1 MTRGATDLIHMQL
14 IGMADEAHC
23 IKSGSEVMRQAR
35 AEKHGLPQRTR
46 ALPHEAIPPLA
57 TNSSIVNVR
66 EPLPLST
73 LRIMTQQLL
82 LKIGRPKREGH

>member
-14 IGMADEAHC
+14 MGMADAH
-23 IKSGSEVMRQAR
+23 ISSGSEVIRRAR
-35 AEKHGLPQRTR
+35 AEKHGLPQQMRT
-46 ALPHEAIPPLA
+46 LTHKAIPPLA

-66 EPLPLST
+66 EPLPMST

-82 LKIGRPKREGH
+82 VKISGTEREGQ